1 MHPMQ
6 VIYGIRLD
14 LACFVFGYIE
24 HYCLPFCF
32 MFEEVY
38 LARRVYIERIVYVHL
53 WRLYLPHILDLEEA
67 NPSHLLMFDIIVSHH
82 PIAVLRFVLFINFCF
97 FGNFLDDASKQKLE
111 LYDEQRSSWFE
122 STHTFVRGVF
132 VLRL

>member
-1 MHPMQ
+1 MY
-6 VIYGIRLD
+6 IYG
-14 LACFVFGYIE
+14 GYI
-24 HYCLPFCF
+24 
-32 MFEEVY
+32 Y
-38 LARRVYIERIVYVHL
+38 LL
-53 WRLYLPHILDLEEA
+53 ILDLEEA

-82 PIAVLRFVLFINFCF
+82 PIAVLRFVLLFINFCF